1 MNRGRRRQG
10 ARRAGKARRRLTHLL
25 LPCAVLA
32 AVLCASGGAYAY
44 WQHTRELAV
53 ARCVRAGERPGDGA
67 GGALTGAAPGVLP
80 VVGPGTF
87 AVARGG
93 GAVAGT
99 GHRLR
104 RYKVLVEDGI
114 GIRADDAA
122 REIAGI
128 LGDPRGWSH
137 DGADSFQLVGSGP
150 RDFVVKIATPHTVDC
165 LCGSAGLDTGGE
177 VNCSVGQSV
186 VVNLRRWVAG
196 SPEFD
201 GPIGEYRAL
210 IVNHEV
216 GHRIGHGHETCP
228 GAGRPAPAMMQQI
241 KGLHGCTAN
250 AWPYDRAGSYLGGPH
265 VA

>member
-1 MNRGRRRQG
+1 MDRGQRRP
-10 ARRAGKARRRLTHLL
+10 RAGRAGRVRRRLTQLL
-25 LPCAVLA
+25 LPCAVAA
-32 AVLCASGGAYAY
+32 AVVAASGAAYAY
-44 WQHTRELAV
+44 WRHTKELAV
-53 ARCVRAGERPGDGA
+53 TRCVRTAAGTA
-67 GGALTGAAPGVLP
+67 GPVAGAAPGVLP

-87 AVARGG
+87 AVAH
-93 GAVAGT
+93 GAGSAVGT

-122 REIAGI
+122 RQIAAI

-137 DGADSFQLVGSGP
+137 DGTDSFQLVGSGP

-177 VNCSVGQSV
+177 VNCSVGESV

-250 AWPYDRAGSYLGGPH
+250 AWPYDRAGRYLGGPH

>member
-1 MNRGRRRQG
+1 MTQ
-10 ARRAGKARRRLTHLL
+10 LL
-25 LPCAVLA
+25 LSSAVIA
-32 AVLCASGGAYAY
+32 SVLVAGSAAYAY
-44 WQHTRELAV
+44 WQHTKELAV
-53 ARCVRAGERPGDGA
+53 TRCVRSGGGPSAAAMGAVPGA
-67 GGALTGAAPGVLP
+67 LP

-87 AVARGG
+87 TVARGEG
-93 GAVAGT
+93 EAAGP

-114 GIRADDAA
+114 GVKADAA
-122 REIAGI
+122 ARQIAGI
-128 LGDPRGWSH
+128 LGDPRGWSR
-137 DGADSFQLVGSGP
+137 DGVDSFQLVDSGP
-150 RDFVVKIATPHTVDC
+150 RDFIIKIATPHTVDC

-177 VNCSVGQSV
+177 VNCSIGESV
-186 VVNLRRWVAG
+186 VVNLRRWVDG

-250 AWPYDRAGSYLGGPH
+250 AWPYDRAGTYLGGPH